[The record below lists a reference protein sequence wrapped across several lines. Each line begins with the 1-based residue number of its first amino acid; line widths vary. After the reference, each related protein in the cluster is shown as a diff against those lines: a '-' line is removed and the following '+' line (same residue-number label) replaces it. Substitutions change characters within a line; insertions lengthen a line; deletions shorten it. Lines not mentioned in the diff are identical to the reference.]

1 MRVKGRAQLHADRAG
16 EPLDGLVNMF
26 DIGIVLAVGFLIAAL
41 EALGATQVLTH
52 KVAAKVSTPT
62 LTVKPNQKVEKINK
76 PSNQKIRVKSGAPL
90 GQVYQFPNSPIHT
103 RTNEMSP
110 TSARGRLALRGHA
123 PARSRTWIHRLG
135 GGCLIH
141 WTTRAQA
148 IHGSRARR
156 CTAREEGYRPPVAS
170 PGRSGRSG

>member
-90 GQVYQFPNSPIHT
+90 GQVYQLPNGRYVLV
-103 RTNEMSP
+103 RTK
-110 TSARGRLALRGHA
+110 
-123 PARSRTWIHRLG
+123 
-135 GGCLIH
+135 
-141 WTTRAQA
+141 
-148 IHGSRARR
+148 
-156 CTAREEGYRPPVAS
+156 
-170 PGRSGRSG
+170 